1 MERPDMPPRS
11 EADAMPQATPAKTS
25 AKPAETAG
33 DTATAPDDAVGTT
46 IAGIDAIRHQVL
58 WSRLTSIADEIA
70 TTLVRTAFSLVVR
83 DNHDYAC
90 ALYDA
95 RGEMLAQSTQ
105 CTPGQ
110 AGSTP
115 SVLRDLLATYPA
127 DSLREGDVLISNDP
141 WIGAGHAPDVFI
153 ATPVF
158 RRGVLAGFTCTCAH
172 HADMGGRLGATDA
185 REVYEEGLII
195 PVSKLYDAGV
205 ENEALVRLIRR
216 NVRMADKVMGDIRAQ
231 MAANRVGAAG
241 LVRMM
246 DEFGL
251 DSLVPVADKV
261 TAHSEAAFRAAIARL
276 PRGETRNEALHELTD
291 DAGNRIRISLALT
304 VEADRVILDF
314 AGTTPQVLKPI
325 NAVLNITR
333 AYCVFPFIATL
344 CPDLPMNAGAF
355 RPVELRVPEG
365 TVLNPTFPAPGMY
378 RSLLSYF
385 VVEAIMGALH
395 KIAPDRAMAPSGT
408 YPLWIQK
415 FAGTDGDGRPFV
427 THYNAQGGQG
437 AFRDGDGNTAVVFPG
452 NIASTSTELFEH
464 DGPFLVERRMLVA
477 DSGGAGRFRGGLG
490 QETVLRSLSDHPV
503 HAALSGGRLV
513 EPAAG
518 MDGGS
523 PGARGR
529 ISVND
534 GPGFDKAGRVDLR
547 RGDRVRLVQP
557 GGGGH
562 GPADQRD
569 PEALRRDI
577 AEGYVTP
584 EGALRDYGLSLPE
597 GEA

>member
-1 MERPDMPPRS
+1 MS
-11 EADAMPQATPAKTS
+11 L
-25 AKPAETAG
+25 
-33 DTATAPDDAVGTT
+33 
-46 IAGIDAIRHQVL
+46 DAIRHQVL
-58 WSRLTSIADEIA
+58 WSRLTAIADEIA

-83 DNHDYAC
+83 DNQDYAC

-115 SVLRDLLATYPA
+115 SVLRDLLATYPPET
-127 DSLREGDVLISNDP
+127 LVEGDVLISNDP
-141 WIGAGHAPDVFI
+141 WIGAGHSPDVFI

-158 RRGVLAGFTCTCAH
+158 RHDRLVGFTCTCAH

-195 PVSKLYDAGV
+195 PVTKLYAAGV
-205 ENEALVRLIRR
+205 ENEPLVRLIRR

-231 MAANRVGAAG
+231 MAANRVGAMG
-241 LVRMM
+241 LLRMM
-246 DEFGL
+246 EEFGL
-251 DSLVPVADKV
+251 DSLEAVSDRVS
-261 TAHSEAAFRAAIARL
+261 AHSETAFRAAIARL
-276 PRGETRNEALHELTD
+276 PRGETYNEALHELTD
-291 DAGNRIRISLALT
+291 DTGARIRICLTLT
-304 VEADRVILDF
+304 VEEDRVVLDF
-314 AGTTPQVLKPI
+314 TGTTPQVLKPI

-355 RPVELRVPEG
+355 RPVELKVPEAS
-365 TVLNPTFPAPGMY
+365 VLNPTFPAPGMY

-395 KIAPDRAMAPSGT
+395 QIAPDMAMAPSGT

-415 FAGTDGDGRPFV
+415 FAGKTCDGRPFV

-437 AFRDGDGNTAVVFPG
+437 AFRDRDGNTAVVFPG

-464 DGPFLVERRMLVA
+464 DGPFLIERRMLVP
-477 DSGGAGRFRGGLG
+477 DSGGPGQFRGGLG
-490 QETVLRSLSDHPV
+490 QETVLRSLSDAPV
-503 HAALSGGRLV
+503 HATLSGGRLV

-518 MDGGS
+518 MDGGAA
-523 PGARGR
+523 GGRGR

-534 GPGFDKAGRVDLR
+534 GAAFRVAGRVDLKQ
-547 RGDRVRLVQP
+547 GDRVRLVQP
-557 GGGGH
+557 GGGGF
-562 GPADQRD
+562 GRPQDRD
-569 PEALRRDI
+569 PEALRRDLR
-577 AEGYVTP
+577 EGYVTP
-584 EGALRDYGLSLPE
+584 EGALRDYGTDLRDITE
-597 GEA
+597 

>member
-1 MERPDMPPRS
+1 MS
-11 EADAMPQATPAKTS
+11 
-25 AKPAETAG
+25 G
-33 DTATAPDDAVGTT
+33 L
-46 IAGIDAIRHQVL
+46 DAIRHQVL
-58 WSRLTSIADEIA
+58 WSRLTAIADEIA

-83 DNHDYAC
+83 DNQDYAC

-115 SVLRDLLATYPA
+115 SVLRDLLATYPPET
-127 DSLREGDVLISNDP
+127 LVEGDVLISNDP

-158 RRGVLAGFTCTCAH
+158 RHDRLVGFTCTCAH

-195 PVSKLYDAGV
+195 PVAKLYAAGV

-241 LVRMM
+241 MLRMM
-246 DEFGL
+246 EEFGL
-251 DSLVPVADKV
+251 DSLEAVSDRVS
-261 TAHSEAAFRAAIARL
+261 AHSESAFRAAIARL
-276 PRGETRNEALHELTD
+276 PQGETYNEALHELTD
-291 DAGNRIRISLALT
+291 DHGDRIRICLTLT
-304 VEADRVILDF
+304 VKQDRVVLDF
-314 AGTTPQVLKPI
+314 TGTTPQVLKPI

-355 RPVELRVPEG
+355 RPVELNVPEAS
-365 TVLNPTFPAPGMY
+365 VLNPVFPAPGMY

-395 KIAPDRAMAPSGT
+395 QIAPDRAMAPSGT

-415 FAGTDGDGRPFV
+415 FAGTTSDGRPFV

-437 AFRDGDGNTAVVFPG
+437 AFRDRDGNTAVVFPG

-464 DGPFLVERRMLVA
+464 DGPFLIERRMLVA
-477 DSGGAGRFRGGLG
+477 DSGGPGQFRGGLG
-490 QETVLRSLSDHPV
+490 QETVLRSLSDAPV

-513 EPAAG
+513 EPAVG
-518 MDGGS
+518 MEGGA
-523 PGARGR
+523 PGGRGR

-534 GPGFDKAGRVDLR
+534 GEAFRVAGRVDLKQ
-547 RGDRVRLVQP
+547 GDRVRLVQP
-557 GGGGH
+557 GGGGY
-562 GPADQRD
+562 GRPQDRD

-577 AEGYVTP
+577 DAGYVTP
-584 EGALRDYGLSLPE
+584 EGALRDYGTDLRDAAE
-597 GEA
+597 